1 MSSPT
6 SLHDDVVAYAAT
18 RTVSSS
24 AEIPYS
30 VEALVEQCQER
41 ARTAAAEE
49 TTLTGE
55 TYAPT
60 VVGIDHTIVPLL
72 AAPIEYLVSVV
83 VTIEFRA
90 IL

>member
-1 MSSPT
+1 MPSPT
-6 SLHDDVVAYAAT
+6 SLHDDVIAYAAT
-18 RTVSSS
+18 RTTPSPEKI
-24 AEIPYS
+24 ADT
-30 VEALVEQCQER
+30 VEALVENCQDR

-49 TTLTGE
+49 NALNGG

-72 AAPIEYLVSVV
+72 AAPVEYLVSVV

-90 IL
+90 VL

>member
-1 MSSPT
+1 MTSPT
-6 SLHDDVVAYAAT
+6 TLHDDVIAYAAT
-18 RTVSSS
+18 RTVSTPMKISD
-24 AEIPYS
+24 A
-30 VEALVEQCQER
+30 VEALVGECQER

-49 TTLTGE
+49 TLQNGN
-55 TYAPT
+55 TYGPT

-90 IL
+90 VL